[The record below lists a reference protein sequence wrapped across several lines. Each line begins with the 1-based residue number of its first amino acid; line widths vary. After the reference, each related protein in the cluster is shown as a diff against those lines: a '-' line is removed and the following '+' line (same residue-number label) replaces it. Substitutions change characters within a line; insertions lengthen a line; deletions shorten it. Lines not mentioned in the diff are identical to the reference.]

1 MVIRNI
7 NCVNCL
13 FCRRGGPED
22 HSEDAQAFVCRET
35 KAEQGFEEIV
45 MDSHGVIFSCEKRNK
60 FLNFVDMVQ
69 IGFYV
74 TKGSISILVV
84 NMGRRVDEKKT
95 YQ

>member
-1 MVIRNI
+1 
-7 NCVNCL
+7 
-13 FCRRGGPED
+13 
-22 HSEDAQAFVCRET
+22 
-35 KAEQGFEEIV
+35 
-45 MDSHGVIFSCEKRNK
+45 MDSYGVIFSCEKRNK

-84 NMGRRVDEKKT
+84 NMRRRVDEKKT